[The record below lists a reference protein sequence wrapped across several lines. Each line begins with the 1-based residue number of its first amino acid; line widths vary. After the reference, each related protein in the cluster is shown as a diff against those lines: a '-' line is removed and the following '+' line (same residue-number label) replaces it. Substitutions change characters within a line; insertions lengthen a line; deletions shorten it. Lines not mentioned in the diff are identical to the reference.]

1 MRKLILKSV
10 LAGMSIAFGAIVY
23 CICKGMGQDI
33 IGAALFSVGILLV
46 IEFDFKLLTSYVPKY
61 APLGV
66 EENRAKEYGKYFR
79 NCLLVLLFN
88 FLGAALAALIVSV
101 TRVYDE
107 TFMEIVNSIAH
118 HKVEDSLLSVFIMS
132 LFCGIIIACICKAEK
147 WKNNVGYIIVL
158 ITVFIVCG
166 FDHVVANSFYLVLSK
181 ELFSLTG
188 VIYFLVNFIGNF
200 IGGFLFVF
208 LPLLGQDEPPHYYE
222 DKMKAKEKEKQ
233 EKKERKERKE
243 KELKENAA

>member
-23 CICKGMGQDI
+23 CICSAYDQSI

-66 EENRAKEYGKYFR
+66 EENKVKEYGKYFR

-88 FLGAALAALIVSV
+88 FLGAALAALIVSL
-101 TRVYDE
+101 TRVCDE
-107 TFMEIVNSIAH
+107 SFMQIINDIAH
-118 HKVEDSLLSVFIMS
+118 HKVDDNLLSVFIMS
-132 LFCGIIIACICKAEK
+132 LFCGIIIACICKADT
-147 WKNNVGYIIVL
+147 WKHNIGYIVIL

-181 ELFSLTG
+181 ELFTIHG

-200 IGGFLFVF
+200 IGGYLFVF
-208 LPLLGQDEPPHYYE
+208 IPLLGKDEPPHHYE
-222 DKMKAKEKEKQ
+222 DKMAALKEAED
-233 EKKERKERKE
+233 KKEH
-243 KELKENAA
+243 

>member
-1 MRKLILKSV
+1 MRKLILKSI

-23 CICKGMGQDI
+23 SICSSYGQSI

-66 EENRAKEYGKYFR
+66 DKDKIKEYSKYFR

-88 FLGAALAALIVSV
+88 FIGAALAAVIVSY
-101 TRVYDE
+101 TRVCDDA
-107 TFMEIVNSIAH
+107 FMDVINSIAH
-118 HKVEDSLLSVFIMS
+118 HKVEDNLLSVFIMS

-147 WKNNVGYIIVL
+147 WKNNVLYIVIL

-166 FDHVVANSFYLVLSK
+166 FDHVVANSFYLVLSR
-181 ELFSLTG
+181 ELFTVSGL
-188 VIYFLVNFIGNF
+188 IYFLINFIGNF
-200 IGGFLFVF
+200 IGGYLFVF
-208 LPLLGQDEPPHYYE
+208 MPLLGKDEPPHYYE
-222 DKMKAKEKEKQ
+222 DKIAAQTLALKILNENEKE
-233 EKKERKERKE
+233 EIKK
-243 KELKENAA
+243 